1 MNARPEDVIAEAL
14 SFTGRPEL
22 DARHVVLSLER
33 AGFVIE
39 QGWRPIAEAPRD
51 GTRFHGW
58 FPAHGSIPGCVADVS
73 WHHGCWHH
81 PHFVEPTRWRP
92 LPAPPEKQP

>member
-1 MNARPEDVIAEAL
+1 MNKRNAIASVFGSHPAAGSTADAILAAL
-14 SFTGRPEL
+14 T
-22 DARHVVLSLER
+22 A
-33 AGFVIE
+33 AGCAVE
-39 QGWRPIAEAPRD
+39 QGWRTMDTAPRD

-81 PHFVEPTRWRP
+81 PHFVEPTHWRP
-92 LPAPPEKQP
+92 LPAPPVGEVK